1 MGIEIS
7 RHNNYYIIVCKNK
20 IEKSVLKSNPNF
32 VTSKDNKYHGR
43 GISIIRETVEK
54 YDGELRYY
62 EDEGFLLATVV
73 LKVKGNTE

>member
-1 MGIEIS
+1 M
-7 RHNNYYIIVCKNK
+7 CKNK

-32 VTSKDNKYHGR
+32 VTSKDDNKYHGR